1 LIPHQNYGTL
11 ESIEYARVYV
21 CDQLT
26 QQPEY
31 AALHQATHA
40 FCRFVTYVM
49 APTIN
54 AFDQAVRLKVAVILE
69 PNDIL
74 HRRLNRFL
82 DNMTF
87 VDRLTGP
94 DALQQCDFLITE
106 VAMLITPQTQAFT
119 QLSPSLLDLGLR
131 CQRRDYHHLH
141 QKLIA
146 LRNRRLVALSPS
158 LAPDA

>member
-1 LIPHQNYGTL
+1 
-11 ESIEYARVYV
+11 
-21 CDQLT
+21 
-26 QQPEY
+26 
-31 AALHQATHA
+31 
-40 FCRFVTYVM
+40 M
-49 APTIN
+49 
-54 AFDQAVRLKVAVILE
+54 ILE
-69 PNDIL
+69 PNDLL

-82 DNMTF
+82 DNMSF

-106 VAMLITPQTQAFT
+106 VSMLITPQTQAFIPNYP
-119 QLSPSLLDLGLR
+119 QACLIWDFDANAI
-131 CQRRDYHHLH
+131 DYHHLH